1 MAQTVEYTLKLNI
14 DGQDHVVNLSSDVK
28 QLAED
33 LGVTKEGSEEQTFI
47 KIEKE
52 EFHTTIFSES

>member
-33 LGVTKEGSEEQTFI
+33 LEKRVRRVEQRVSGEHDDTSN
-47 KIEKE
+47 KKD
-52 EFHTTIFSES
+52 SVRG